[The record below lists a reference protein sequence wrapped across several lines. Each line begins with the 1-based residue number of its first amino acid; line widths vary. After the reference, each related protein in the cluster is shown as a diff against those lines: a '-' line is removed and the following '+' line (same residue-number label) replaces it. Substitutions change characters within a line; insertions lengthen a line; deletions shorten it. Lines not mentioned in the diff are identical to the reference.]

1 MKTSKRFYIFVA
13 IIIFAILLISCSKAP
28 INTPIASQSQN
39 QISTQVESG
48 QTPVSTTAAP
58 SAPPD
63 VPIMTG
69 AYGVQIPNDLN
80 INYKVDA
87 SIKDVVAFYQT
98 ALQENGWTV
107 TNNPDSVVG
116 AMAQMARSK
125 ENGDRITFSLQ
136 FNSVG
141 NFTVVQIFLNRVA
154 TPITTP

>member
-1 MKTSKRFYIFVA
+1 MKTQKSSFLFVA
-13 IIIFAILLISCSKAP
+13 IVIFAILLISCSQAP
-28 INTPIASQSQN
+28 ANTPITSQPQN
-39 QISTQVESG
+39 QLSTQVESG
-48 QTPVSTTAAP
+48 QTPSSTAAAP

-69 AYGVQIPNDLN
+69 AYGVQVPNDLN
-80 INYKVDA
+80 ITYKVDA
-87 SIKDVVAFYQT
+87 PIKDVVSFYQT
-98 ALQENGWTV
+98 ALQENGWTI